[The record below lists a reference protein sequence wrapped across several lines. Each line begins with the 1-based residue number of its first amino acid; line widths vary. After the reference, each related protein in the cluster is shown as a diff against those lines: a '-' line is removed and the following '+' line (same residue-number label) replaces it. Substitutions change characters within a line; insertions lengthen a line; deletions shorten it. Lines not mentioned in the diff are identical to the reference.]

1 MLLLFL
7 FLLLQA
13 EEARRLEELRRSE
26 ESPSPLPP
34 QASAPATSLEDLGGP
49 AEGGEDGVRPQEAS
63 QVEEILRLE
72 REIQVLQRQKEQQE
86 LSLTEASLNRLQLLR
101 DQELRRLEDEA
112 CRAAQQFLDSLNFD
126 EIDECVRSIETSL
139 GGGEDVEGEEAKKAR
154 GGGRPRRHEDEEVD
168 EGFGADDDAF
178 KDSPNP
184 SEHGHSDGQRTS
196 GIRTSDDSS
205 EEDPYA
211 NEGVAPP
218 LTLPLPPPNLLLQ
231 PLPPVPSTCLAVPC
245 SPSDTQS
252 DHQVELIPPDEESDY
267 DQDDYDEGAV
277 VSSGG
282 VAFSG
287 GQWSPDYRGSVG
299 TYSSSGVYRFSSEG
313 PQSSVS
319 SLWVQSTLEKRL
331 DLLLSLS
338 EMSAVVSFQFED
350 SEDDFDRFDTDDE
363 LSYRRDSV
371 YSCVTLPYFHS
382 FLFIKG
388 NFRASQW
395 TSSQA
400 LLMPGVLIYQ

>member
-1 MLLLFL
+1 MSRDN
-7 FLLLQA
+7 QD
-13 EEARRLEELRRSE
+13 R
-26 ESPSPLPP
+26 
-34 QASAPATSLEDLGGP
+34 P
-49 AEGGEDGVRPQEAS
+49 AEGDEDEVRPHEAS

-72 REIQVLQRQKEQQE
+72 REIQVLQRQKERQE

-126 EIDECVRSIETSL
+126 EIDECVRNIETSL
-139 GGGEDVEGEEAKKAR
+139 GGVEEREEAEGDKVD
-154 GGGRPRRHEDEEVD
+154 GGRRPRRHEDEEVD

-218 LTLPLPPPNLLLQ
+218 LPPPLPPPNLLLLQ
-231 PLPPVPSTCLAVPC
+231 PLPLPPVPPTCLVASC
-245 SPSDTQS
+245 NPSDTQS
-252 DHQVELIPPDEESDY
+252 DHLVELIPPDEDSDY

-277 VSSGG
+277 MLGGG
-282 VAFSG
+282 VVFSG
-287 GQWSPDYRGSVG
+287 PLSDQWSPDYRGSVG
-299 TYSSSGVYRFSSEG
+299 TYSSSGAYRFSSEG

-319 SLWVQSTLEKRL
+319 SLRL
-331 DLLLSLS
+331 ARSNVIFIFCGLSVCARVLLVRGQRGRL
-338 EMSAVVSFQFED
+338 
-350 SEDDFDRFDTDDE
+350 
-363 LSYRRDSV
+363 
-371 YSCVTLPYFHS
+371 
-382 FLFIKG
+382 
-388 NFRASQW
+388 
-395 TSSQA
+395 
-400 LLMPGVLIYQ
+400 